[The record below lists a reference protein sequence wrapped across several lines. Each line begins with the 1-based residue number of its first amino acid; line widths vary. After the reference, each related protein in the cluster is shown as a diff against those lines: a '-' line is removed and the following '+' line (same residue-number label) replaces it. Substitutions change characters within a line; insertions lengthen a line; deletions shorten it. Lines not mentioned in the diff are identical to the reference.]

1 MTEDNSLVAYFSGL
15 IQGWAIK
22 LSDCK
27 NHEEV
32 LEVINDMK
40 IESNRL
46 AKYAGVDL

>member
-1 MTEDNSLVAYFSGL
+1 MIDDNSLVAYFSGL

-40 IESNRL
+40 IESDRL
-46 AKYAGVDL
+46 AKYAGVDR